1 MSIFGTAYLSYTV
14 APGDVRVARMD
25 RTAAAFAP
33 LQDPLDIN
41 PAATAGTG
49 AGRSRVAV
57 SADGTA
63 VVTWGETAPDGRMH
77 VWARRVFDG
86 RASTDPQDLTL
97 TDLQGHPGGSAD
109 SPDIDI
115 EDDSSFAWEVFRQ
128 SFDDGH
134 VHAIARRLVGS
145 QFEAPVQVDG
155 LGFPATEDAQAPRI
169 DLDGRGEGVAT
180 SGGASGFGAYGD
192 IIHDDAFAPAA
203 RLDSGNTI
211 APMPVGAVSEGGDA
225 VVAWQQAGPLGDAT
239 VHARF
244 YDNDPASR
252 QAPLPQPDTVVSA
265 SDVGPVATGL
275 GLEAASDR
283 SGDVV
288 IAFVQGPDDA
298 RRLVAAGY
306 DRPPQAFRGYTT
318 SAWRKFARPPLRWQP
333 SFDLWGPVT
342 YTVQIDGKPV
352 GQTTDVELTPQQA
365 VPDGKHL
372 WKVVASDRHGQTVS
386 SPTRLLRVD
395 ATPPRVTVRIK
406 GKRKRFKPLRVVV
419 RAADVL
425 NPLGSGVKVV
435 RILFGDGSASVVAR
449 DAVHRYA
456 HRGSYTL
463 RVTVADRAGNV
474 KVVRRRIRIGA

>member
-1 MSIFGTAYLSYTV
+1 
-14 APGDVRVARMD
+14 
-25 RTAAAFAP
+25 
-33 LQDPLDIN
+33 
-41 PAATAGTG
+41 
-49 AGRSRVAV
+49 
-57 SADGTA
+57 
-63 VVTWGETAPDGRMH
+63 
-77 VWARRVFDG
+77 
-86 RASTDPQDLTL
+86 
-97 TDLQGHPGGSAD
+97 
-109 SPDIDI
+109 
-115 EDDSSFAWEVFRQ
+115 
-128 SFDDGH
+128 
-134 VHAIARRLVGS
+134 
-145 QFEAPVQVDG
+145 VQVDG

-180 SGGASGFGAYGD
+180 SGGASGFGAYAD